1 MVPKKDF
8 LAFLETFCRPIK
20 GNVFIQYFQLYFS
33 KKRVSEPN
41 RYIYVEKKCT
51 SFKAD
56 SQNVFWFCV
65 SFVFSNFV
73 ITLLAH
79 GYGPVL

>member
-1 MVPKKDF
+1 MY
-8 LAFLETFCRPIK
+8 TFSIFSCI
-20 GNVFIQYFQLYFS
+20 FQ

-41 RYIYVEKKCT
+41 RCIYMEKKCT
-51 SFKAD
+51 CFKSD
-56 SQNVFWFCV
+56 SQNVLWLCV

-79 GYGPVL
+79 GYGPML

>member
-41 RYIYVEKKCT
+41 RYIFMEKKCT
-51 SFKAD
+51 SFKPD
-56 SQNVFWFCV
+56 SQNVLWFCV